1 MAERVVVT
9 LVDDL
14 DGSAADE
21 KVQFALDGVSY
32 EIDLSEAN
40 AVELRE
46 ALAPYIGVARRTA
59 GAAKRR
65 TTRRQADKSGPSAT
79 EIRAWAMENGLEVS
93 SRGRV
98 PSSLRDAYAKANA

>member
-14 DGSAADE
+14 DGSAAAE

-32 EIDLSEAN
+32 EIDLSEEN

-46 ALAPYIGVARRTA
+46 ALAPYIGVARRT
-59 GAAKRR
+59 GGSVKRR
-65 TTRRQADKSGPSAT
+65 TRRPAEKPGPSAT
-79 EIRAWAMENGLEVS
+79 EIRAWAVANGLEVS

-98 PSSLRDAYAKANA
+98 PSSLREAYAKANS